1 MVDGGYWLNEIKI
14 ARRGTV
20 WLGRRICSGASI
32 ATAAMPG
39 LGRAIPCSAL
49 AQQRHKIIRNRLALV
64 SEESVSGLTRGSGR
78 GITQENPP
86 MRIYIIG
93 NDGIMLC

>member
-1 MVDGGYWLNEIKI
+1 LPKKNGSAPTNNL
-14 ARRGTV
+14 RRGTV
-20 WLGRRICSGASI
+20 WLGQICSGASI

-39 LGRAIPCSAL
+39 LDRAIPCSAL

-86 MRIYIIG
+86 MRI
-93 NDGIMLC
+93 